1 MTPVA
6 LAWVVAPSIVAFV
19 LLLGARPRRAGE
31 GKALPLA
38 LALAYVVGHF
48 GLSGV
53 DWAPTDVTQWMP
65 HLAAVGLVW
74 ALLAPRGR
82 WLVAIVAS
90 AVAAWIVL
98 RPLAARLSAWELSGA
113 LVLAAAALVTLSQV
127 LRFALAG
134 QRPASAAFA
143 VTLAG
148 SVIAAACAASG
159 TLVVGEFGGMVAA
172 ACGGLGVAALLSR
185 RAMRFETV
193 APVLATLLWGV
204 IALTFVYA
212 EMRGPVLGILSLVPL
227 APALPK
233 AARLRRRLPLQL
245 VGTALLGAV
254 ALWRALVPLTPS
266 VAPATSSDEASD
278 IDYGYQ

>member
-1 MTPVA
+1 M
-6 LAWVVAPSIVAFV
+6 
-19 LLLGARPRRAGE
+19 ARRHRG
-31 GKALPLA
+31 
-38 LALAYVVGHF
+38 VG
-48 GLSGV
+48 
-53 DWAPTDVTQWMP
+53 
-65 HLAAVGLVW
+65 
-74 ALLAPRGR
+74 GR
-82 WLVAIVAS
+82 SL
-90 AVAAWIVL
+90 IVL

-227 APALPK
+227 ALALPK
-233 AARLRRRLPLQL
+233 AARLHAAAAAAARGNRAARCCCTL
-245 VGTALLGAV
+245 ARLGA
-254 ALWRALVPLTPS
+254 LTPS